1 MDTVVAAENLMY
13 RFYHGRIF
21 MHCIDHF
28 HIGIFFHQTLHGT
41 ADIFQG
47 LAEVFPSMGG
57 HGDDAFVFKINLIE
71 FGDSKCIVLLDGMR
85 QCVDDGIAC
94 DENAVRTDVFLQQ
107 MLLCQRGGCK
117 MQIGQCAGEAA
128 VHFLGEG
135 LIFIIGAQACL
146 DMTDLHL
153 IIICRQC
160 ACEGGRGIPM
170 DEDDIGF
177 FLTHDLLQTG

>member
-1 MDTVVAAENLMY
+1 
-13 RFYHGRIF
+13 
-21 MHCIDHF
+21 
-28 HIGIFFHQTLHGT
+28 
-41 ADIFQG
+41 
-47 LAEVFPSMGG
+47 MGG

-71 FGDSKCIVLLDGMR
+71 FGDSKGIVLLDGMR

-94 DENAVRTDVFLQQ
+94 DENAVRTDIFLQQ

-135 LIFIIGAQACL
+135 LIFIIGAQTCL

-153 IIICRQC
+153 IIICRRLM
-160 ACEGGRGIPM
+160 RGW
-170 DEDDIGF
+170 
-177 FLTHDLLQTG
+177 